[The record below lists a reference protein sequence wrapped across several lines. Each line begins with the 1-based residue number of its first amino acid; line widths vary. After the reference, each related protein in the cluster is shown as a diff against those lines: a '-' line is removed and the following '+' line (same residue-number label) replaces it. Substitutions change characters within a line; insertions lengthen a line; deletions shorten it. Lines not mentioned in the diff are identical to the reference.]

1 MPAIVGAVYDPP
13 AMCEI
18 VGTAKAFL
26 AQRQLFSR
34 SDSFS
39 RAATAFLVQ
48 RQLFSRSDSFSR
60 AATAFLVQRQLFSP
74 SDSFSRPA
82 TDFLVTRSDCTLS
95 HGHYI
100 VRIEVPCSGGL

>member
-60 AATAFLVQRQLFSP
+60 AATAFLAQRQLFSP
-74 SDSFSRPA
+74 SDRLSCNAQRLHSLA
-82 TDFLVTRSDCTLS
+82 WTLYCSDRGPL
-95 HGHYI
+95 
-100 VRIEVPCSGGL
+100 